1 MGSIEAYL
9 DSVKNLGTD
18 VSTAIGFAIGLAR
31 REATRR
37 NYLMLAE
44 LVYTDPEAIELADG
58 DGYRIAER
66 RTLAYVMGKCGE
78 PDNRNPAHVNSLR
91 LVCVKSFLQHDEGE
105 TPLEDGW
112 MAKEMFCVPIGN
124 LKDIRSL
131 VKDGRN
137 YS

>member
-1 MGSIEAYL
+1 MGSIETYL

-18 VSTAIGFAIGLAR
+18 VGIAIGLAR
-31 REATRR
+31 QEATRG

-44 LVYTDPEAIELADG
+44 LVYTDPNAIELADG

-78 PDNRNPAHVNSLR
+78 PDNHNPAHVNSLK

-124 LKDIRSL
+124 LKDIKSL